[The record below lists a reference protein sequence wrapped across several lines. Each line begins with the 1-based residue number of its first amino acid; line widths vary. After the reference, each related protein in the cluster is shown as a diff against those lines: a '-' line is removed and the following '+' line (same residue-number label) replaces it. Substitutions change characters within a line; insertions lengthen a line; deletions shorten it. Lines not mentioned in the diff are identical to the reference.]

1 MSSIQNLVTR
11 RTQISFFSIWIIDL
25 REKNP
30 LHRNRKS
37 AWSRDD
43 RLDSDLEETTPVGAE
58 TCGYGGDGGDG
69 EDDGGC

>member
-1 MSSIQNLVTR
+1 MHLSHDEHRQV
-11 RTQISFFSIWIIDL
+11 FSIWIIDR
-25 REKNP
+25 REKNL

-37 AWSRDD
+37 AWSTAG
-43 RLDSDLEETTPVGAE
+43 RLDSNLEEMTPVDAE